1 MTAKMAVLMLVVVVA
16 LGGLGAGFIRTFD
29 DGDPRAV
36 EPLELR
42 KDDSAP
48 DLVAEDD
55 DEGDGDST
63 RGDDGTRGGN
73 NTGDGDNTRG
83 NDGTR
88 GGNNTR
94 DGDSTWGNDAT
105 RGGDNTGDGDST
117 WGNDATR
124 GGDNTGDGDATW
136 GNDGSAGGDNSFVAP
151 ADPGYYGGGDSGGG
165 YSTG

>member
-1 MTAKMAVLMLVVVVA
+1 MTAKMAVLVLAVIVA
-16 LGGLGAGFIRTFD
+16 LGGLGAGFIRAFD
-29 DGDPRAV
+29 DDEAVAVDPV
-36 EPLELR
+36 ELR

-63 RGDDGTRGGN
+63 RGDDGTRGG
-73 NTGDGDNTRG
+73 
-83 NDGTR
+83 
-88 GGNNTR
+88 
-94 DGDSTWGNDAT
+94 
-105 RGGDNTGDGDST
+105 DNTGDGDAT
-117 WGNDATR
+117 RGNDGTR

-136 GNDGSAGGDNSFVAP
+136 GNDGTAGGDNSFAAP